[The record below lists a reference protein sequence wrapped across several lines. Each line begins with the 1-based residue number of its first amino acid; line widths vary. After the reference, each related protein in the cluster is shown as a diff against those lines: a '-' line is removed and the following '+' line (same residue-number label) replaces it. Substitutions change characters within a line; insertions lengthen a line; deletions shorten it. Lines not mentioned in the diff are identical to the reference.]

1 MLLFVAA
8 TRYFPEA
15 GVAMSLIIVAFSGT
29 CSEKYQLILECV
41 KLLYAFN

>member
-29 CSEKYQLILECV
+29 CSEKYELGGQS
-41 KLLYAFN
+41 K